1 MSGNFS
7 YTKPIMVPLTSD
19 EIKAVAGGVNAGPDG
34 KGCTEGQYPT
44 DFFGKGQQ
52 SQSAQ

>member
-1 MSGNFS
+1 MQELSA
-7 YTKPIMVPLTSD
+7 PEVA
-19 EIKAVAGGVNAGPDG
+19 AVSGVNAGPDG

-44 DFFGKGQQ
+44 DLFYKGQQ